1 MYQRRVAIIEDDLFV
16 AGLLEQ
22 SLQANGFQT
31 AQAHNA
37 LEAKALLADFEPD
50 VALVDIELGDGP
62 SGVDLMSLIVR
73 AYPGTAVL
81 MMTQRSAFSKGL
93 DLPDGVA
100 FLLKSKISDPVDLV
114 SAIESTIRGQ
124 GHLTRHAISGDLEDL
139 TRVQEEVLRM
149 IALGYS
155 NAKIAAVRGVTLSGA
170 EQSVSSVLRALSI
183 SEDDGV
189 VPRVEATRRY
199 IAARGLPSES

>member
-1 MYQRRVAIIEDDLFV
+1 M

-22 SLQANGFQT
+22 SLQANGFHT

-62 SGVDLMSLIVR
+62 SGVDLMALIVR

-100 FLLKSKISDPVDLV
+100 FLLKSKISDPDDLV

-155 NAKIAAVRGVTLSGA
+155 NAKIAEVRGVTLSGA
-170 EQSVSSVLRALSI
+170 EQAVSSVLRALSI
-183 SEDDGV
+183 SEDGGV